1 MPSGMDALLAAMFAA
16 GLASGLH
23 CVAMCGGIVAAF
35 DAGVAGPD
43 AGVAGPDAGVANPH
57 SNRVIP
63 IRTRTDWYRRL
74 AFNLGRIS
82 AYAVAG
88 AVAGLLGGAA
98 VAAAALPAQTVLY
111 VAANIMLVL
120 MGLHL
125 AGAGRV
131 LGRLEEFG
139 APLWRRLQPLAA
151 RLLPARTPAQACAAG
166 FVWGWLPCG
175 MVYAALAG
183 AMLAGSA
190 ARGALAMAAFG
201 AGTLPF
207 LLAAGW
213 LASRLRAWRVAVGG
227 AVLGFGTYGLAHAGG
242 LGEAIR
248 RGLLCL

>member
-1 MPSGMDALLAAMFAA
+1 VDFLPAAMLAA

-23 CVAMCGGIVAAF
+23 CVGMCGGIVTAF
-35 DAGVAGPD
+35 DARGGSRRLA
-43 AGVAGPDAGVANPH
+43 
-57 SNRVIP
+57 VIP
-63 IRTRTDWYRRL
+63 VRPASAWGRRL
-74 AFNLGRIS
+74 AFNAGRIS
-82 AYAVAG
+82 TYAAAG
-88 AVAGLLGGAA
+88 AAAGLLG
-98 VAAAALPAQTVLY
+98 AAAYAASALPAQTVLY

-125 AGAGRV
+125 AGAGR
-131 LGRLEEFG
+131 LLARLEALG

-151 RLLPARTPAQACAAG
+151 RLLPARTPAQAYAAG
-166 FVWGWLPCG
+166 LVWGWLPCG

-190 ARGALAMAAFG
+190 ARGALAMTAFG
-201 AGTLPF
+201 LGTLPF

-213 LASRLRAWRVAVGG
+213 LAARLRAWRIAVGG

-242 LGEAIR
+242 LGEAIG

>member
-1 MPSGMDALLAAMFAA
+1 MDALFLAMLAA

-23 CVAMCGGIVAAF
+23 CVGMCGGIVAAF
-35 DAGVAGPD
+35 DFD
-43 AGVAGPDAGVANPH
+43 
-57 SNRVIP
+57 RVIP
-63 IRTRTDWYRRL
+63 IRAKTNWYRRL

-82 AYAVAG
+82 TYAVAG
-88 AVAGLLGGAA
+88 AAAGLLGDAVYAA
-98 VAAAALPAQTVLY
+98 GALPAQTVLY

-131 LGRLEEFG
+131 LGRIEALG

-151 RLLPARTPAQACAAG
+151 RLLPARTLPQSYAAG
-166 FVWGWLPCG
+166 LVWGWLPCG

-190 ARGALAMAAFG
+190 AHGALAMTAFG
-201 AGTLPF
+201 LGTLPF

-213 LASRLRAWRVAVGG
+213 LASRLRAWRIAVGG

-242 LGEAIR
+242 LGEAIG